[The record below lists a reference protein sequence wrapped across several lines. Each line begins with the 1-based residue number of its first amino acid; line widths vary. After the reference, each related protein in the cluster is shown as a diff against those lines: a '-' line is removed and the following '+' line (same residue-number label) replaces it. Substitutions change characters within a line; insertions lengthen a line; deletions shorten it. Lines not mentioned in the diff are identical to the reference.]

1 LSSCRVVFDTNIYL
15 SALIFGGKPL
25 LVFEM
30 VRAGKV
36 QLIASPAILA
46 ELAFIL
52 SSKFA
57 WDDEDIRE
65 AIRVFGR
72 QAELVKPSQRLSVL
86 EDDADNRVLE
96 CALEGK
102 ADYIISGDH
111 HLLKLGEF
119 QGIPILRAS
128 DFLNRK
134 KSPPN
139 T

>member
-1 LSSCRVVFDTNIYL
+1 MSSCRIVFDTNIYL
-15 SALIFGGKPL
+15 SALIFGGKPI

-65 AIRVFGR
+65 AIRVIGR